1 MLASFYTFS
10 PMQNNCKK
18 INNTNIKQQIPL
30 NKIKHDSFCFKGM
43 SQASEYKNVFQYLA
57 ADILSKQK
65 KYGVDGSLLS
75 ATNITKGVENVFNN
89 DKVYP
94 QFSLCKIDKIKW
106 KSYVPKDVR
115 EFCVDKINEARTSR
129 LNEWKNFLENPLSN
143 PTATN
148 YPKLISNIS
157 KRKPLKFV
165 IWNAIT
171 SELKDNNRHIP
182 VPFNAK
188 ALAQTVNDFDSIPA
202 ISRKVRCT
210 SPSFIEMYTHRLRDN
225 LLVEKGV
232 STENAVWIKIPSI
245 KKNPLD
251 KEKNISDLETL
262 SCKNWCTRSSIDK
275 AEAALEEGDFYIYLE
290 RDKKNNLWQPLIGM
304 ASHQNKIDQIQGVEN
319 NNIIPLNQ
327 VENVANFIKEKG
339 LKCQSGII
347 DEGPKAYQQILISQ
361 KLLEN
366 RHELGKSFEK
376 AIKDE
381 DSFAIFKYL
390 NKPVKQTE
398 DGKLIIDSYKPAFLA
413 NEKSGI
419 TIPYNM
425 MGINEDTLLYDV
437 KEIKGDLIL
446 ANKNKLYSSSIQ
458 MFPANLEKVSGKIVC
473 NKAQYEKFGDEINKV
488 ITNKKNITIFE

>member
-1 MLASFYTFS
+1 MLAGIYSFSQFQNNKIQNNNQKYNQYPQLRQLKQDTFS
-10 PMQNNCKK
+10 
-18 INNTNIKQQIPL
+18 
-30 NKIKHDSFCFKGM
+30 FKGM
-43 SQASEYKNVFQYLA
+43 SQASEYKNVFQYLS

-75 ATNITKGVENVFNN
+75 ASNIIKGVDNVFHNN
-89 DKVYP
+89 KVYP

-106 KSYVPKDVR
+106 KQYVPQDVR
-115 EFCVDKINEARTSR
+115 EFCVDKINQARTTR
-129 LNEWKNFLENPLSN
+129 LNQWKNFLENPAADES
-143 PTATN
+143 ASK
-148 YPKLISNIS
+148 YPKLVSNIS
-157 KRKPLKFV
+157 KRNPLKFV

-188 ALAQTVNDFDSIPA
+188 ALAQTVEDFESIPA

-245 KKNPLD
+245 KKNPMD

-262 SCKNWCTRSSIDK
+262 SCRNWCTRSSVDK

-347 DEGPKAYQQILISQ
+347 DEGPKAHQQILISQ

-376 AIKDE
+376 AIKEE

-390 NKPVKQTE
+390 NKSVKQTE
-398 DGKLIIDSYKPAFLA
+398 DGKLIIDSYKPSYLA

-425 MGINEDTLLYDV
+425 MGINEDTLLHDV

-446 ANKNKLYSSSIQ
+446 ANKNKLFTSSIKI
-458 MFPANLEKVSGKIVC
+458 FPENLEKVSGKIVC
-473 NKAQYEKFGDEINKV
+473 SKEQYEKFGDEINKV
-488 ITNKKNITIFE
+488 ATNPKNITIYE